1 LIIKHIKQ
9 IYAFCGRL
17 TPWYRRASLLG
28 PQEGFKNGFQ
38 NGAKLGGQFGV
49 ILAVLAALGHPK
61 PSKMKPKT
69 FQNRAKMVPRCGQD
83 AEKSK
88 Q

>member
-1 LIIKHIKQ
+1 MFFMFMYILR
-9 IYAFCGRL
+9 RL
-17 TPWYRRASLLG
+17 TPRYRRASLLG

-49 ILAVLAALGHPK
+49 ILAVLAALRHPK

>member
-1 LIIKHIKQ
+1 MKLFRK
-9 IYAFCGRL
+9 ASPR
-17 TPWYRRASLLG
+17 YRPASLLG
-28 PQEGFKNGFQ
+28 PQEGFKNGFH

-49 ILAVLAALGHPK
+49 ILAVLAALRHPK

>member
-1 LIIKHIKQ
+1 MCVHTCILR
-9 IYAFCGRL
+9 RL
-17 TPWYRRASLLG
+17 TPRYRRARLLG
-28 PQEGFKNGFQ
+28 PQEGFKNGFR
-38 NGAKLGGQFGV
+38 NGALLGGQFGV